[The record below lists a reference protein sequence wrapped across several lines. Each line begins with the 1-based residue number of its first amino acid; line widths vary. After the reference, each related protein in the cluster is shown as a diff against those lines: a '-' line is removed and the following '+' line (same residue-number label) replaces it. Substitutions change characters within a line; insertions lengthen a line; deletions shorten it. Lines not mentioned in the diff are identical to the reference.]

1 LIVVFHARVR
11 AAVFQ
16 AVRMRYRYP
25 WRPAVAAAGLAV
37 TGWVITVFGGTGFGA
52 KTIAVAAVV
61 FTAVTGWWWVRHV
74 ARPRTTKRLIERRG
88 ELDQRSGGVATMLD
102 IAEVASPRA
111 LRLQAR
117 VLRPVTTAG
126 MSWWARRRMDP
137 RELGVLVAAL
147 GWGVWRW
154 GQQVWCSI
162 EDATL
167 RIGGPRMGKTLSLA
181 PHGLK
186 APGAL
191 LTTSTR
197 LDLARAVH
205 AARLAH
211 GPGHFFNPAGLG
223 GVPSTV
229 RWRVL
234 DGCEDYETADR
245 RASDLIP
252 ASTGDRDLWDTQARR
267 ILALLMHAAA
277 LSGRS
282 MRDVV
287 KWSAATDE
295 QGLKQVIDGLLEAGP
310 GSADRVAAVREFWH
324 LNPRTKSSITSTMAI
339 PLAWMYDDRAR
350 ELGDASPD
358 DPQLVNIRELIERGQ
373 TLHLIGHE
381 QRGTISPLIG
391 AFVAEI
397 AEAARNLAAD
407 QPSGRLDPPLT
418 MLLDE
423 AAIVVPVPLH
433 AWTADMGGRGVTMHI
448 SVQSLAQMRSR
459 WGKENADALLGNIAC
474 FIVFGGS
481 AIHDDLADISALT
494 GQHRLR
500 VLGTHQPRHDDR
512 NRQDHR
518 RQGRVDHGERAD
530 APDLRDPAH
539 HWVPVLSPA
548 QIRALE
554 PGQVLILRRHL
565 HAVVGW
571 APKLT
576 DLRRPKTVPLPRTNA
591 EAIAQLEAL
600 YAAPSARTHALT
612 AAARAVAGRV
622 AAGLHAVLSRRTSAA
637 DTRPIPVPT
646 PDSSDH
652 PSHGTGDQTGEGQDG
667 GRA

>member
-1 LIVVFHARVR
+1 
-11 AAVFQ
+11 
-16 AVRMRYRYP
+16 MRYRYP
-25 WRPAVAAAGLAV
+25 WRPAAAAVGLAV
-37 TGWVITVFGGTGFGA
+37 IGWAITAFGGTRFGA
-52 KTIAVAAVV
+52 KTITLAAVV
-61 FTAVTGWWWVRHV
+61 FVAVTGWWWIRHV
-74 ARPRTTKRLIERRG
+74 AHPHTTQRLIERRQ

-102 IAEVASPRA
+102 IAEIASPKA

-117 VLRPVTTAG
+117 VLRPATTAG
-126 MSWWARRRMDP
+126 MSWWRRRWIDP
-137 RELGVLVAAL
+137 HDLGVLVVAL
-147 GWGVWRW
+147 GWGLWRW
-154 GQQVWCSI
+154 GQRVWCSI

-167 RIGGPRMGKTLSLA
+167 RIGGPRMGKTITLA
-181 PHGLK
+181 LYGLR
-186 APGAL
+186 ASGAL
-191 LTTSTR
+191 ITTSTR
-197 LDLARAVH
+197 LDLAAAVH
-205 AARLAH
+205 TARLKH
-211 GPGHFFNPAGLG
+211 GPVHFFNPAGLG

-234 DGCEDYETADR
+234 SGCEDYETADR
-245 RASDLIP
+245 RAADLIP
-252 ASTGDRDLWDTQARR
+252 PTTGDRDLWDTQARR

-277 LSGRS
+277 LSGKS

-287 KWSAATDE
+287 KWSSGTDE

-310 GSADRVAAVREFWH
+310 AAADRVNAIREFWH

-350 ELGDASPD
+350 GLGDAAPD
-358 DPQLVNIRELIERGQ
+358 DPRLVNIRELIERGQ

-381 QRGTISPLIG
+381 QRGTVSPLIG

-397 AEAARNLAAD
+397 AEAARAIAAD

-433 AWTADMGGRGVTMHI
+433 EWTADMGGRGVTLHI

-474 FIVFGGS
+474 FLVFGGS

-494 GQHRLR
+494 GQQRMK
-500 VLGTHQPRHDDR
+500 VIGTDQPNPRARRRRGRDKTAGMTGLDD
-512 NRQDHR
+512 DWA
-518 RQGRVDHGERAD
+518 ER
-530 APDLRDPAH
+530 PDLRDPSH

-554 PGQVLILRRHL
+554 PGQVLVLRRHL
-565 HAVVGW
+565 HTVVGW

-576 DLRRPKTVPLPRTNA
+576 ARHRRKSVPLPRTDA

-600 YAAPSARTHALT
+600 YATPSSR
-612 AAARAVAGRV
+612 ARALATLTRSLADQVRAR
-622 AAGLHAVLSRRTSAA
+622 LDSVLSRRTGAG
-637 DTRPIPVPT
+637 DTRPLPVRT
-646 PDSSDH
+646 PDEGD
-652 PSHGTGDQTGEGQDG
+652 PTGPDTTGDGQDG